1 MWPMIAGPGLRCGEC
16 RHNILPG
23 RLCLS
28 ELPEEMPPGVSRS
41 DFRNYCIGCP
51 ECWRRGMHACYV
63 RYLEGGN
70 SQGRTDRSLP
80 CSRCGRR
87 IPSGDRAGI
96 ETHYDWPSALDDR
109 DGLTGR
115 ATARTSTAGTVGMAA
130 GREVLV
136 RGMPSGSFADL
147 SDSLQQKQIIN
158 KLREAEVAIS
168 AGSTVAEVS
177 RQIGVTQQTFYRWR
191 TEYGGLKIDQAR
203 RLKQLETENG
213 RLRRAV
219 ADLTLDN
226 QILREAAEGNF

>member
-1 MWPMIAGPGLRCGEC
+1 MTPDKYTPRAIGAFIIALAKVFLETSLPLQQQVTASSLLADLERQLESSIQNLPMLTLEGEKVTCPPRTGPGVMLVLGLKER
-16 RHNILPG
+16 
-23 RLCLS
+23 
-28 ELPEEMPPGVSRS
+28 GVKMA
-41 DFRNYCIGCP
+41 
-51 ECWRRGMHACYV
+51 RRKH
-63 RYLEGGN
+63 
-70 SQGRTDRSLP
+70 
-80 CSRCGRR
+80 
-87 IPSGDRAGI
+87 
-96 ETHYDWPSALDDR
+96 
-109 DGLTGR
+109 
-115 ATARTSTAGTVGMAA
+115 TA
-130 GREVLV
+130 E
-136 RGMPSGSFADL
+136 
-147 SDSLQQKQIIN
+147 QIIN

>member
-1 MWPMIAGPGLRCGEC
+1 MALQPFYLLFPSPTVSSIDLPPKNWSKCNVSPGPERKGG
-16 RHNILPG
+16 
-23 RLCLS
+23 
-28 ELPEEMPPGVSRS
+28 GVKMA
-41 DFRNYCIGCP
+41 
-51 ECWRRGMHACYV
+51 RRKH
-63 RYLEGGN
+63 
-70 SQGRTDRSLP
+70 
-80 CSRCGRR
+80 
-87 IPSGDRAGI
+87 
-96 ETHYDWPSALDDR
+96 
-109 DGLTGR
+109 
-115 ATARTSTAGTVGMAA
+115 TA
-130 GREVLV
+130 E
-136 RGMPSGSFADL
+136 
-147 SDSLQQKQIIN
+147 QIIN

>member
-1 MWPMIAGPGLRCGEC
+1 MKPDDNLNKYCEELLVRYNRRNTKALTRHLESLCRFLREEGNHVVQTIFGGSVQKGTYVTGLSDVPVTCPPRTGPGVMLVLGLKER
-16 RHNILPG
+16 
-23 RLCLS
+23 
-28 ELPEEMPPGVSRS
+28 GVKMA
-41 DFRNYCIGCP
+41 
-51 ECWRRGMHACYV
+51 RRKH
-63 RYLEGGN
+63 
-70 SQGRTDRSLP
+70 
-80 CSRCGRR
+80 
-87 IPSGDRAGI
+87 
-96 ETHYDWPSALDDR
+96 
-109 DGLTGR
+109 
-115 ATARTSTAGTVGMAA
+115 TA
-130 GREVLV
+130 E
-136 RGMPSGSFADL
+136 
-147 SDSLQQKQIIN
+147 QIIN